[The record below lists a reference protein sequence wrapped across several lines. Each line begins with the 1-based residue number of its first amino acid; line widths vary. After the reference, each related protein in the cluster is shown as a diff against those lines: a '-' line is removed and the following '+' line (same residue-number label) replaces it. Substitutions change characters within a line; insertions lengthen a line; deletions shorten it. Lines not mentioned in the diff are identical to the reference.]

1 MLRNLLKG
9 LKMSEI
15 TLTELEHRLIQA
27 EENIKE
33 LFGKY
38 NGIDKS
44 LVATTTTLNN
54 LLALVGELKAAIE
67 ALKSRPSNL
76 WDKLVYA
83 LIGAA
88 ASAAAVYIIG
98 G

>member
-1 MLRNLLKG
+1 
-9 LKMSEI
+9 MSEI
-15 TLTELEHRLIQA
+15 TLTELEHRIVRA

-67 ALKSRPSNL
+67 ALKSRPGNL
-76 WDKLVYA
+76 WEKLVYA

-88 ASAAAVYIIG
+88 ASAAVSYIIG

>member
-1 MLRNLLKG
+1 
-9 LKMSEI
+9 MSEI

-83 LIGAA
+83 LIGAV
-88 ASAAAVYIIG
+88 ASAAAAYIIG

>member
-1 MLRNLLKG
+1 
-9 LKMSEI
+9 MSEI
-15 TLTELEHRLIQA
+15 TLTEIEHRLIQA

-54 LLALVGELKAAIE
+54 LLALVGELKAAID
-67 ALKSRPSNL
+67 ALRSKPGNF
-76 WDKLVYA
+76 WDRLIFA
-83 LIGAA
+83 IIGAA
-88 ASAAAVYIIG
+88 ASAAVAYFTG

>member
-1 MLRNLLKG
+1 
-9 LKMSEI
+9 MSEI

-67 ALKSRPSNL
+67 ALKSRPSTL
-76 WDKLVYA
+76 WDKLVYT

-88 ASAAAVYIIG
+88 ASAAAAYIIG

>member
-1 MLRNLLKG
+1 MRIMRAEDSMG
-9 LKMSEI
+9 DV
-15 TLTELEHRLIQA
+15 TLTEIEHRLVQA

-54 LLALVGELKAAIE
+54 LLALVGELKAAVE
-67 ALKSRPSNL
+67 ALKSRPGAFR
-76 WDKLVYA
+76 DKLIFA

-88 ASAAAVYIIG
+88 VSAVVTYLTG

>member
-1 MLRNLLKG
+1 
-9 LKMSEI
+9 MSEI
-15 TLTELEHRLIQA
+15 SLTEIEHRLIQA

-67 ALKSRPSNL
+67 DLKSKPANL
-76 WDKLVYA
+76 WDRMVFA
-83 LIGAA
+83 IIGAA
-88 ASAAAVYIIG
+88 ASAVVAYIIG

>member
-1 MLRNLLKG
+1 MPMPPVNKY
-9 LKMSEI
+9 MSDL
-15 TLTELEHRLIQA
+15 TLTEIEHRLIQA

-54 LLALVGELKAAIE
+54 LLTLVGELKAAIE
-67 ALKSRPSNL
+67 ALKARPGAL
-76 WDKLVYA
+76 WDRLVFA
-83 LIGAA
+83 LLGAA
-88 ASAAAVYIIG
+88 ASAAITYFTG

>member
-1 MLRNLLKG
+1 
-9 LKMSEI
+9 MSEI

-33 LFGKY
+33 LFSKY
-38 NGIDKS
+38 NGVDKS

-54 LLALVGELKAAIE
+54 LLTLVGELKAAIE
-67 ALKSRPSNL
+67 ALKSRPGSL

-88 ASAAAVYIIG
+88 ASAAAAYIIG

>member
-1 MLRNLLKG
+1 MMTG
-9 LKMSEI
+9 I
-15 TLTELEHRLIQA
+15 TLTEIEHRLIQA

-54 LLALVGELKAAIE
+54 LLALTGELKAAVND
-67 ALKSRPSNL
+67 LKTKPSAYRDRL
-76 WDKLVYA
+76 IFAIIGAVASAVAAY
-83 LIGAA
+83 LIG
-88 ASAAAVYIIG
+88 G
-98 G
+98 

>member
-1 MLRNLLKG
+1 
-9 LKMSEI
+9 MSEI

-67 ALKSRPSNL
+67 ALKSRPGNF

-88 ASAAAVYIIG
+88 ASAAASYIIG

>member
-1 MLRNLLKG
+1 
-9 LKMSEI
+9 MSEI
-15 TLTELEHRLIQA
+15 TLTELEHRLIRA
-27 EENIKE
+27 EDNIKE

-54 LLALVGELKAAIE
+54 LLALVGELKATIE
-67 ALKSRPSNL
+67 ALKSKPGNL
-76 WDKLVYA
+76 WEKLVYA

-88 ASAAAVYIIG
+88 VSAVAAYITG

>member
-1 MLRNLLKG
+1 
-9 LKMSEI
+9 MSEI

-27 EENIKE
+27 EKNIKE

-67 ALKSRPSNL
+67 ALKSRPSNF
-76 WDKLVYA
+76 WDKLIYA
-83 LIGAA
+83 LIGAV
-88 ASAAAVYIIG
+88 ASAAAAYIIG

>member
-1 MLRNLLKG
+1 
-9 LKMSEI
+9 MSEI

-76 WDKLVYA
+76 WDKLIYA
-83 LIGAA
+83 LIGAV
-88 ASAAAVYIIG
+88 ASAAAAYIIG

>member
-1 MLRNLLKG
+1 
-9 LKMSEI
+9 MSEI

-54 LLALVGELKAAIE
+54 LLALVGELKAAID
-67 ALKSRPSNL
+67 ALKSRPSTL
-76 WDKLVYA
+76 WDKLIFA
-83 LIGAA
+83 LLGAA
-88 ASAAAVYIIG
+88 ASAAAAYITG

>member
-1 MLRNLLKG
+1 
-9 LKMSEI
+9 MSEI
-15 TLTELEHRLIQA
+15 SLTEIEHRLIQA

-33 LFGKY
+33 LFGKC

-67 ALKSRPSNL
+67 ALKSRPGSF
-76 WDKLVYA
+76 WDRLVFA
-83 LIGAA
+83 FIGAA
-88 ASAAAVYIIG
+88 ASAAAAYIIG

>member
-1 MLRNLLKG
+1 
-9 LKMSEI
+9 MSEI
-15 TLTELEHRLIQA
+15 TLTELEHRLVQA

-67 ALKSRPSNL
+67 ALKSRPGAL
-76 WDKLVYA
+76 WEKLVYA

-88 ASAAAVYIIG
+88 ASAAASYIIG